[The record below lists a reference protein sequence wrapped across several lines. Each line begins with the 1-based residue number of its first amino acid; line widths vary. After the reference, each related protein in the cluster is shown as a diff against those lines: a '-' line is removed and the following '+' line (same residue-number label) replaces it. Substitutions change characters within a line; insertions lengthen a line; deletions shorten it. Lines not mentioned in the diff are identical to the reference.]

1 MKQIGN
7 CFGKGGRCPFFF
19 FGRHSGFTGMSGPIT
34 WSQCSLHKT
43 YVRKMIQCRF
53 AGNFIAAREKYIEMQ
68 RRKK

>member
-1 MKQIGN
+1 MKQRSN

-34 WSQCSLHKT
+34 WSQCTLHKK
-43 YVRKMIQCRF
+43 YVRNIIECKF
-53 AGNFIAAREKYIEMQ
+53 AGNLTAAIDKYKEIQ